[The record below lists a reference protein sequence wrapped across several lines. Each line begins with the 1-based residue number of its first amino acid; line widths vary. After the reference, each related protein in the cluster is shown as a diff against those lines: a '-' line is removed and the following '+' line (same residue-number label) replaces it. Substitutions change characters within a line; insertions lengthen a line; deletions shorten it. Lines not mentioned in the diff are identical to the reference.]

1 MRQTRTHRWAGWMA
15 VITVAAGGWA
25 WSPAFGGEAA
35 QQPAVS
41 DEKIHALEVHVGTSS
56 IVTAPWP
63 VSRVSVTQPAIADV
77 QVLTP
82 TQILLTGNA
91 MGTTDLILWS
101 EKEELWHARVVVN
114 VDLSYIR
121 TELLKLFPTAELDVV
136 QSRDM
141 VVVKGQF
148 RRAED
153 VMRMRGIMESYN
165 VKYVDGTSVA
175 GVAQVML
182 NVRVAEASRTAI
194 RQLGVNMVY
203 KGSDFQGASLP
214 HADNGAPLTAGNPLR
229 ASITNFAQATTLA
242 ANFTNADLSLFLQA
256 LAENQYIRI
265 LAEPTLVALSGEE
278 ASFLAGGEYPIPV
291 VQGGAGQNSASITI
305 EYKEFGIKLRFRPVV
320 LGDNTIRLLVAPE
333 VSDLSQLGAVEIQ
346 GFRIPSLRIR
356 RSETTLELHSGQTF
370 AMAGLLN
377 DSVNARSSRLP
388 LLGDLPVLGVLFR
401 SVRYER
407 GETELVVICT
417 ATLVEPLN
425 DDRQALVPGDLHKN
439 PSDWEL
445 YIDGRLEGVVK
456 QLAPVDAEWLRSKG
470 LNRLQGPG
478 AWKDYDQP
486 KAVSE
491 ADSASGYDMESSESS
506 MNGVLDES
514 SAP

>member
-1 MRQTRTHRWAGWMA
+1 M
-15 VITVAAGGWA
+15 TVAAIATAGWA
-25 WSPAFGGEAA
+25 WSPVFGSGTSN
-35 QQPAVS
+35 QPSVS
-41 DEKIHALEVHVGTSS
+41 DETIHPLEVHVGTSS

-63 VSRVSVTQPAIADV
+63 VSRVSVTQPTIADV

-82 TQILLTGNA
+82 TQVLLTGIA

-114 VDLSYIR
+114 IDLSYIK
-121 TELLKLFPTAELDVV
+121 TELFKLFPTAELDVV

-141 VVVKGQF
+141 VVVSGQF
-148 RRAED
+148 RRVED
-153 VMRMRGIMESYN
+153 VARMRGIMDSYN

-194 RQLGVNMVY
+194 RQLGVNAVY
-203 KGSDFQGASLP
+203 RGDDFQAASMVR
-214 HADNGAPLTAGNPLR
+214 ADNGSPLTTGNPLR
-229 ASITNFAQATTLA
+229 QSIANFAQSTTLA
-242 ANFTNADLSLFLQA
+242 MNFSSIDLSLFLQA
-256 LAENQYIRI
+256 LAENQYIRV

-291 VQGGAGQNSASITI
+291 VQGGGGENNSSITI
-305 EYKEFGIKLRFRPVV
+305 EYKEFGVKLRFRPMV

-377 DSVNARSSRLP
+377 DTVNARNSRLP
-388 LLGDLPVLGVLFR
+388 FLGDLPILGTLFR

-425 DDRQALVPGDLHKN
+425 DDRQALVPGDLHKE

-486 KAVSE
+486 RAVSQADTGSTATE
-491 ADSASGYDMESSESS
+491 ASMDS
-506 MNGVLDES
+506 VLDDS
-514 SAP
+514 STH